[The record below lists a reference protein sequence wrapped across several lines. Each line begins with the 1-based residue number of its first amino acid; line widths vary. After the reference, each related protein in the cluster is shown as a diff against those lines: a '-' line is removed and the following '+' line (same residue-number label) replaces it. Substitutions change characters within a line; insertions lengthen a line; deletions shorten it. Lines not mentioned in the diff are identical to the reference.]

1 MCKSKLLFFSVNY
14 ETLDFMSTENMMDVE
29 SENESSNSKIG
40 VENDTISR
48 KSIKEKIAPIFNPRQ
63 CASTSTADKGN

>member
-1 MCKSKLLFFSVNY
+1 MNY
-14 ETLDFMSTENMMDVE
+14 ENLDFMSTENMMDNE
-29 SENESSNSKIG
+29 SENSNSNSKIG

-63 CASTSTADKGN
+63 RASTSRGL